1 MLKVS
6 KYVTGV
12 VQTNVYFCYDDETR
26 ACVIIDPAAN
36 APHIIKIIE
45 EELHLKPEA
54 ILLTHGH
61 FDHIMAAKDVA
72 QHFGIKIFACADE
85 AETLADPK
93 RNLSGNFGV
102 EVTLQPGEYETFRDG
117 DTLHHLGRE
126 WKVVE
131 TPGHTP
137 GSCCFYIADGLSFQ
151 PEGAT
156 EPKIYPVLFSGDTL
170 FKESFG
176 RTDFTGG
183 SQEAIVKSIVEKL
196 LVLPADTSVF
206 PGHEAQSSIGNEQK
220 YNPAVFLGRVN
231 L

>member
-26 ACVIIDPAAN
+26 ECVIIDPAAN
-36 APHIIKIIE
+36 APRIIKIAE
-45 EELHLKPEA
+45 EELHLTPVA

-72 QHFGIKIFACADE
+72 THFAVKMFACEDE

-102 EVTLQPGEYETFRDG
+102 EIALKPGEYETFRDG
-117 DTLHHLGRE
+117 DELHYLGRA
-126 WKVVE
+126 WKVLE

-137 GSCCFYIADGLSFQ
+137 GSCCFYIADGLSFRK
-151 PEGAT
+151 EGEA

-176 RTDFTGG
+176 RTDFPGG
-183 SQEAIVKSIVEKL
+183 SQDAIVKNIVQKL

-220 YNPAVFLGRVN
+220 YNPAVFLGKVN

>member
-1 MLKVS
+1 
-6 KYVTGV
+6 
-12 VQTNVYFCYDDETR
+12 
-26 ACVIIDPAAN
+26 
-36 APHIIKIIE
+36 
-45 EELHLKPEA
+45 
-54 ILLTHGH
+54 
-61 FDHIMAAKDVA
+61 MAAKDVA
-72 QHFGIKIFACADE
+72 QHFGIRIHACADE

>member
-1 MLKVS
+1 MLKIS

-12 VQTNVYFCYDDETR
+12 VQTNVYFCYEDETR
-26 ACVIIDPAAN
+26 ECVIIDPAAN
-36 APHIIKIIE
+36 APHIIKIVE
-45 EELHLKPEA
+45 EELHLKPVA

-61 FDHIMAAKDVA
+61 FDHIMAAKEVA
-72 QHFGIKIFACADE
+72 NHFQVKIFACQDE

-93 RNLSGNFGV
+93 RNLSANFGV
-102 EVTLQPGEYETFRDG
+102 SVTLNPGEYETFRDG
-117 DTLHHLGRE
+117 DTLQYLGRT
-126 WKVVE
+126 WKVLE

-137 GSCCFYIADGLSFQ
+137 GSCCFYIEDGLSFQ
-151 PEGAT
+151 KEG
-156 EPKIYPVLFSGDTL
+156 EPAPRIYPVLFSGDTL

-176 RTDFTGG
+176 RTDFPGS

-196 LVLPADTSVF
+196 LVLPSETSVF

>member
-1 MLKVS
+1 
-6 KYVTGV
+6 
-12 VQTNVYFCYDDETR
+12 
-26 ACVIIDPAAN
+26 
-36 APHIIKIIE
+36 
-45 EELHLKPEA
+45 
-54 ILLTHGH
+54 
-61 FDHIMAAKDVA
+61 MAAKDVA

-117 DTLHHLGRE
+117 DTLHHLGRA
-126 WKVVE
+126 WKVLE

-137 GSCCFYIADGLSFQ
+137 GSCCFYIADGLPFQ

>member
-61 FDHIMAAKDVA
+61 FDHIMA
-72 QHFGIKIFACADE
+72 
-85 AETLADPK
+85 
-93 RNLSGNFGV
+93 
-102 EVTLQPGEYETFRDG
+102 GEYETFRDG

-126 WKVVE
+126 WKVLE